1 MAMLGD
7 LVWSCWWGI
16 YTCNLLQVWST
27 QGRISKDDWMEWL
40 RRLSV
45 ELLKESPSPSLRSC
59 WALAQAYS
67 PLATELFNAAF
78 VSCWMDL
85 RPMHQEELL
94 SHLKTVLKF
103 QNIPEIAQTIL
114 NLAEFMEHCEEAVV
128 RVCMCAFVHVCMCAC
143 VLVSLCACDV
153 VHVVVAVW
161 SEDRYLCLSHQECFR
176 VL

>member
-1 MAMLGD
+1 MVSTSTIG
-7 LVWSCWWGI
+7 WR
-16 YTCNLLQVWST
+16 QVWST
-27 QGRISKDDWMEWL
+27 QGRISKDDWIEWL

-67 PLATELFNAAF
+67 TLARELFNAAF

-85 RPMHQEELL
+85 KSVHQEELL

-128 RVCMCAFVHVCMCAC
+128 
-143 VLVSLCACDV
+143 SLWRFIYV
-153 VHVVVAVW
+153 
-161 SEDRYLCLSHQECFR
+161 
-176 VL
+176 